1 MGDNGETIR
10 VATLPA
16 IVTLKIMSFYERL
29 AERKKKDGAD
39 IGFILTEYHSISPN
53 KRRLAHEPDGD
64 IMTQV
69 DGDLLLAGCTLLGR
83 DMARLAGEVT
93 QSEVI
98 SRLEREAGSQ
108 SKRPLT
114 QEIRHYTQGDFT
126 KARSLLDHMLKGY
139 QSIPP
144 HPANP

>member
-1 MGDNGETIR
+1 M
-10 VATLPA
+10 
-16 IVTLKIMSFYERL
+16 
-29 AERKKKDGAD
+29 
-39 IGFILTEYHSISPN
+39 
-53 KRRLAHEPDGD
+53 AHELDED

-83 DMARLAGEVT
+83 DMARLAGDVT

-108 SKRPLT
+108 SRCPLA
-114 QEIRHYTQGDFT
+114 QEVMKYTRGNFP
-126 KARSLLDHMLKGY
+126 KARTLLDHMLEGY
-139 QSIPP
+139 QSVPP